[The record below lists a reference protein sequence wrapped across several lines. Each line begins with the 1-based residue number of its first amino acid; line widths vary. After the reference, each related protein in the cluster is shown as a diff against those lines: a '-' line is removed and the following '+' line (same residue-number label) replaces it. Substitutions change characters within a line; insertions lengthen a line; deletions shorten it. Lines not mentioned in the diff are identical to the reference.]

1 MKRKAIEKRVVGG
14 EGPAELVITRA
25 EGSFVHDDRGRKYID
40 FVMGWCV
47 GNLGW
52 NHREL
57 AQRMRTFGGP
67 DYVFPEHGYAPRAEL
82 AQLLVSIAP
91 CKPAKC
97 FRATG
102 GSEAVDLALQAAMI
116 HTGRRKF
123 LTLEGS
129 YHGNTLGALSIGSS
143 EERETV
149 PNLLAGCHTIE
160 PPLDARA
167 LGKIETQLKRRDV
180 AAFVMEPISINLGVL
195 APAPK
200 FARGLQHLCRHYGT
214 LLVMDEVA
222 TGFGRTGKLFASEV
236 IGVEPDLL
244 CLAKA
249 ITNGLAPMGALLARK
264 PVAESFEEDGS
275 FWSTYGWHP
284 RSVHAAIA
292 TVGYFAEHEKRLLQD
307 VARTSAYFRKRLAGI
322 RFRQPAALR
331 IQGLAICVDLGD
343 EGYAS
348 KVAERCREAGLILTT
363 EGSALL
369 MLPALTIEER
379 VAARGLDILERCV

>member
-1 MKRKAIEKRVVGG
+1 MKRKATEERVLGRDD
-14 EGPAELVITRA
+14 PAELRIRRA
-25 EGSFVHDDRGRKYID
+25 EGSFLYDDHGRKLVD

-52 NHREL
+52 NHPEL
-57 AQRMRTFGGP
+57 ARRMRTFRGP
-67 DYVFPEHGYAPRAEL
+67 DYVFPEHGYSPRAEL
-82 AQLLVSIAP
+82 AELLVSMAP
-91 CKPAKC
+91 GKPAKC

-102 GSEAVDLALQAAMI
+102 GSEAVELALQAAMI

-123 LTLEGS
+123 LSMEGS

-143 EERETV
+143 EEREKI
-149 PNLLAGCHTIE
+149 PNLLVGCHTIA
-160 PPLDARA
+160 PPLDANA
-167 LGKIETQLKRRDV
+167 LAKVETRLKRRDV
-180 AAFVMEPISINLGVL
+180 AAFVMEPIAINLGVL
-195 APAPK
+195 APAPE
-200 FARGLQHLCRHYGT
+200 FARGLQLLCRKYGT
-214 LLVMDEVA
+214 LLVIDEVA
-222 TGFGRTGKLFASEV
+222 TGFGRTGKLFGSQV

-249 ITNGLAPMGALLARK
+249 ITNGLAPMGALVATK
-264 PVAESFEEDGS
+264 PVAESLEQDGS

-292 TVGYFAEHEKRLLQD
+292 TIRYFAEHEERLLQD
-307 VARTSAYFRKRLAGI
+307 VARTSAYFHERLASI
-322 RFRQPAALR
+322 RFRKPATLR
-331 IQGLAICVDLGD
+331 IRGLAICVDLGD

-348 KVAERCREAGLILTT
+348 KVADRCAKAGLILTT
-363 EGSALL
+363 EGPALL